1 METLELSDFV
11 GGNVKWYKHFVER
24 SDNNSIKIAKGE
36 TGIYCKVLKHM

>member
-24 SDNNSIKIAKGE
+24 SDKFLLQLN
-36 TGIYCKVLKHM
+36 IYLPYKQKFQA